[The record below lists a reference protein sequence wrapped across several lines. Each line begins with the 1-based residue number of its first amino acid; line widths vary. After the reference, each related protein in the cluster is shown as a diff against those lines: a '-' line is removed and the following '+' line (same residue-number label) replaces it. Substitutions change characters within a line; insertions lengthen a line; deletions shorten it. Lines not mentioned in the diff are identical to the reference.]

1 MSITALI
8 IIILFYYRIATND
21 VGIAKDGSPKDTFQR
36 GMEFHSKIT
45 IFSEGCHGHLAK
57 QLYGNKNFKLREKC
71 EPQSYAIGLKELW
84 EIDPSKYEEGLVEH
98 TIGWPLVRLYLNSAI
113 IKSNHNLCNLGV

>member
-1 MSITALI
+1 MLEYIKTGHLKYASPYKFKCSKNFYFIY
-8 IIILFYYRIATND
+8 ILF
-21 VGIAKDGSPKDTFQR
+21 KDTFQR

-57 QLYGNKNFKLREKC
+57 SLYRTMKLRENC
-71 EPQSYAIGLKELW
+71 EPQTYAIGLKELW

-98 TIGWPLVRLYLNSAI
+98 TIGWPLVI
-113 IKSNHNLCNLGV
+113 ITFKLKNLDF

>member
-1 MSITALI
+1 MLEYIKTGHLKYASPYKFKCSKIFYFI
-8 IIILFYYRIATND
+8 YILF
-21 VGIAKDGSPKDTFQR
+21 KDTFQR

-57 QLYGNKNFKLREKC
+57 SLYRTMKLRENC
-71 EPQSYAIGLKELW
+71 EPQTYAIGLKELW

-98 TIGWPLVRLYLNSAI
+98 TIGWPLVI
-113 IKSNHNLCNLGV
+113 ITFKLKNLDF